1 MDILNGRL
9 LFFTVVVSYNYGDS
23 LLIKF
28 NLTCFVFDIL
38 EYCVHDIH
46 TLSILLSSITLR

>member
-9 LFFTVVVSYNYGDS
+9 LFFTVVVLYNYGDS

-28 NLTCFVFDIL
+28 NLITCFASLIL
-38 EYCVHDIH
+38 
-46 TLSILLSSITLR
+46 

>member
-1 MDILNGRL
+1 MNILTSR
-9 LFFTVVVSYNYGDS
+9 LFFSAVLVLYSYEYS

-28 NLTCFVFDIL
+28 NLITCFVFDVL

-46 TLSILLSSITLR
+46 TLSIL